1 MYKTLVG
8 CAVSASSHCPSFAF
22 QSRSRRSC
30 LLACN
35 HLPARLRFSEC
46 SPEIPPGTGPAAAGW
61 TGPPAGGTSATS
73 CVSASAADRAE
84 GKGAGE
90 EHQSEPERKLMAVF
104 KKNDGGKYRKQSI
117 AHSAPG
123 GPDRNF
129 TVSWLFSP
137 LMCTHQKPVTS
148 GRQDGGLIFSKCL
161 SSFVLAEANSVTAK
175 LMSKIFLLHP
185 V

>member
-1 MYKTLVG
+1 MVLMLHHTTHHLL
-8 CAVSASSHCPSFAF
+8 FNLD
-22 QSRSRRSC
+22 QND

-35 HLPARLRFSEC
+35 HLPAQLIFSEH
-46 SPEIPPGTGPAAAGW
+46 SHERLPGTSPAQLGYRGLAVWSAPPMPYASCFAAE
-61 TGPPAGGTSATS
+61 
-73 CVSASAADRAE
+73 RAKR
-84 GKGAGE
+84 GKGRNK
-90 EHQSEPERKLMAVF
+90 SEWERKLMAVF

-117 AHSAPG
+117 AHSALY

-129 TVSWLFSP
+129 TVSWFFSP
-137 LMCTHQKPVTS
+137 LMCVHQKPVTS
-148 GRQDGGLIFSKCL
+148 GCQDGGLIFSKCL